1 MTGQFRNAPTRLL
14 RFQLPDIRLQ
24 QPLCSSVIFIGAPE
38 LFAGKAPTSNAEH
51 FDIVDNFG
59 EVDPAIEQV
68 VDERCRSFELGDN
81 LRERQ
86 SKKPIAEMSSSPLN
100 WGSRERGAEENVT

>member
-14 RFQLPDIRLQ
+14 RFELPDIRLQ

-68 VDERCRSFELGDN
+68 VLELGDN

-100 WGSRERGAEENVT
+100 WGS

>member
-1 MTGQFRNAPTRLL
+1 MLNILTLWN
-14 RFQLPDIRLQ
+14 
-24 QPLCSSVIFIGAPE
+24 
-38 LFAGKAPTSNAEH
+38 
-51 FDIVDNFG
+51 NFG

-68 VDERCRSFELGDN
+68 VLELGDN

-86 SKKPIAEMSSSPLN
+86 SKKPIAEMSSSPHN

>member
-14 RFQLPDIRLQ
+14 RFELPDIRLQ

-51 FDIVDNFG
+51 FDIVDNFE

-68 VDERCRSFELGDN
+68 VDERCRSFRTWGQFEG
-81 LRERQ
+81 E
-86 SKKPIAEMSSSPLN
+86 AE
-100 WGSRERGAEENVT
+100 

>member
-51 FDIVDNFG
+51 FDIVDNYG

-68 VDERCRSFELGDN
+68 VDELGDN